1 MKQVIKSPLI
11 SFIVLTYAI
20 FFVIFMVIGIS
31 ILLGAPES
39 VTNILQII
47 AAWSSTFAFIILFR
61 RIYPGLRLM
70 DFIKE
75 QFAPRL
81 RFSVLCTVVIIQVI
95 IISVTIL
102 LLSITTDTHELA
114 LSFTSLGTLLFAFL
128 DNLVRGPLGE
138 ELGWR
143 GYALN
148 ELQKKCSPLK
158 SAVLVGVLW
167 GFWHTPL
174 WLASG
179 YTGMNLIK
187 YIVLFMIG
195 ILAFSIIV
203 TFFYNLNKNLVIPI
217 VIHQLFNFSLII
229 VKGDLMDILV
239 YVMLFYFVV
248 AIILIVLNPKE
259 ILYKS
264 FNEK

>member
-102 LLSITTDTHELA
+102 LLSITTDAHELA

-264 FNEK
+264 FTEK

>member
-1 MKQVIKSPLI
+1 MKNFVI
-11 SFIVLTYAI
+11 LTYVI
-20 FFVIFMVIGIS
+20 FFMFFMIIGIS
-31 ILLGAPES
+31 ILLGAPKS

-47 AAWSSTFAFIILFR
+47 AAWSSTFAFIILFKK
-61 RIYPGLRLM
+61 IYPGLRLM
-70 DFIKE
+70 DFIKQ

-81 RFSVLCTVVIIQVI
+81 RFSVLSIVVIIQVI
-95 IISVTIL
+95 IIVVTIL
-102 LLSITTDTHELA
+102 LLSITTDTQELA
-114 LSFTSLGTLLFAFL
+114 LSFTGLGTMLFALL

-148 ELQKKCSPLK
+148 ELQKKYSPLK
-158 SAVLVGVLW
+158 SALLVGVLW

-179 YTGMNLIK
+179 YIGMNLIK

-195 ILAFSIIV
+195 ILSFSIIV

-229 VKGDLMDILV
+229 VKGDLLDILV
-239 YVMLFYFVV
+239 YVMLSYFVV
-248 AIILIVLNPKE
+248 ALILIVINPKE
-259 ILYKS
+259 ILYNKVID
-264 FNEK
+264 K